1 MNKKYTTYLWRT
13 SNDAGSY
20 RASSPTV
27 LEDCYSCYYA
37 GMTSKHLEARLESP
51 YSANRPYSTDKHE
64 SRSSVHI
71 LWSKQYNNETDAHTA
86 ENELIHWLWK
96 FSPKRTHAKTLNANA
111 NLRGDEFV
119 SVSLKNDLKEARK
132 IITRDYIKVVK
143 TIKQTHKERIEQ
155 AIEARAKEIVEG
167 NKEIQEMLAEYIEHH
182 RSEVK
187 RSKKKS
193 DFNIANIREKLN
205 SLKGV
210 IA

>member
-37 GMTSKHLEARLESP
+37 GMTGEHLEARLVSP
-51 YSANRPYSTDKHE
+51 YCSNRLYSSDKHE
-64 SRSSVHI
+64 SRSSVHV

-96 FSPKRTHAKTLNANA
+96 FEDGKHAKTLNANA

-119 SVSLKNDLKEARK
+119 NVSLKKDLKEAKK
-132 IITRDYIKVVK
+132 IITYDYIKVAK
-143 TIKQTHKERIEQ
+143 AIKQTHKERVEQ
-155 AIEARAKEIVEG
+155 AIEARAEEIVEG
-167 NKEIQEMLAEYIEHH
+167 NKEIQEMIAEYIKHH

-193 DFNIANIREKLN
+193 NFNIANIREKLN

>member
-20 RASSPTV
+20 HRRYRT

-37 GMTSKHLEARLESP
+37 GMTGEHLEARLVSP
-51 YSANRPYSTDKHE
+51 YCSNRLYSSDKHK
-64 SRSSVHI
+64 SRSSVHV

-96 FSPKRTHAKTLNANA
+96 FKKTHAKTLNANA

-119 SVSLKNDLKEARK
+119 NVSLKNDLKEAAK
-132 IITRDYIKVVK
+132 IITRDYIKVAK
-143 TIKQTHKERIEQ
+143 TIKQAHKERIEQ
-155 AIEARAKEIVEG
+155 AIEARAEKIVEG
-167 NKEIQEMLAEYIEHH
+167 NKEIQKMIAEYIEHH

>member
-37 GMTSKHLEARLESP
+37 GMTGEHLEARLVSP
-51 YSANRPYSTDKHE
+51 YCSNRLYSSDKHE
-64 SRSSVHI
+64 SRSSVHV

-96 FSPKRTHAKTLNANA
+96 FEDGKHAKTLNANA
-111 NLRGDEFV
+111 NLRGDEFA
-119 SVSLKNDLKEARK
+119 SVSLKKDLKEAKK
-132 IITRDYIKVVK
+132 IITYDYIKVAK
-143 TIKQTHKERIEQ
+143 AIKQTHKERVEQ
-155 AIEARAKEIVEG
+155 AIEARAEEIVEG
-167 NKEIQEMLAEYIEHH
+167 NKEIQEMIAEYIKHH

-193 DFNIANIREKLN
+193 NFNIANIREKLN